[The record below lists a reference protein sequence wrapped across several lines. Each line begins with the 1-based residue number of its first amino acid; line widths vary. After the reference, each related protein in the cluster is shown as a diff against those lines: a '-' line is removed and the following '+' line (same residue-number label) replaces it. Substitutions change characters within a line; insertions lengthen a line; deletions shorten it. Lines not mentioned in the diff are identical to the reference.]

1 MEKLLSKIDI
11 QTECTYMTKG
21 AQMPFCKGCGHSHI
35 LRKLDEAL
43 VKLKLNPENVCL
55 VTDIGCIGLA
65 DYLFDKVHTVH
76 TTHGRSTAF
85 ATGIALAD
93 KVLGD
98 KKLKTIVLI
107 GDGGAMIGLLHIVN
121 AALLNTDV
129 TVIVADNFLF
139 GMTGGQQSA
148 FSPIDF
154 ITQTSPLGNIIP
166 PLDLCKVA
174 ISSKAQYVARKISTD
189 KDLVDTI
196 AEAISYDGFSLVEVL
211 ELCTEYA
218 VDKNKLKGTDLPKIA
233 EKHNHELGIL
243 EDKKTRFEFSKIYIE
258 KFLTKKTEFNLF
270 SNFISNTTQSII
282 DLEEFQQ
289 KFGLSQLE
297 IIIAG
302 SAGERVQS
310 SAAML
315 CQAAAQNGFF
325 TTQKNDNPVTQG
337 SGFSLSEVIISPQE
351 IYYTGT
357 DNPFAIIVASKDGLD
372 ELISQGYFTRIK
384 SETIIIYDESLE
396 LPIKSNKMFGLPF
409 RKICGPDKAALGGI
423 DFLMRLTNP
432 IPFKTLQELIEKR
445 FGNYDKLYKENLE
458 KFLTQIMQ

>member
-1 MEKLLSKIDI
+1 MEKLLSKINI
-11 QTECTYMTKG
+11 EKECTYMSQG

-43 VKLKLNPENVCL
+43 FKLRLSPENICL

-65 DYLFDKVHTVH
+65 DYLFEKVHTVH

-93 KVLGD
+93 KVLAE

-121 AALLNTDV
+121 AALLNPDV

-174 ISSKAQYVARKISTD
+174 ISSKAQFVARKISTD
-189 KDLVDTI
+189 KDLVDTL
-196 AEAISYDGFSLVEVL
+196 AEAIAYDGFSIVEIL

-218 VDKNKLKGTDLPKIA
+218 VDKNKLKGTDLVKIA
-233 EKHNHELGIL
+233 HEHNHELGIL
-243 EDKKTRFEFSKIYIE
+243 ENRKGRKEFSRLYTE
-258 KFLTKKTEFNLF
+258 KFFQKEQSVNLF
-270 SNFISNTTQSII
+270 SNFIPY
-282 DLEEFQQ
+282 LENSSDFKS
-289 KFGLSQLE
+289 KFNVDQLE
-297 IIIAG
+297 IVIAG
-302 SAGERVQS
+302 SAGEKVQS
-310 SAAML
+310 SAAL
-315 CQAAAQNGFF
+315 LSQAAAQAGLY

-337 SGFSLSEVIISPQE
+337 SGFSLSEVIISTEE
-351 IYYTGT
+351 IFYTGV
-357 DNPFAIIVASKDGLD
+357 DSPFAIIIASIEGLK
-372 ELISQGYFTRIK
+372 ELEVQGYFEK
-384 SETIIIYDESLE
+384 VNPETILIYDESLDVPITTNKKYK
-396 LPIKSNKMFGLPF
+396 LPL
-409 RKICGPDKAALGGI
+409 RKICSPQKSAIGGI
-423 DFLMRLTNP
+423 DFLLKLTQ
-432 IPFKTLQELIEKR
+432 PFDLNIFINLIEKK
-445 FGNYDKLYKENLE
+445 FGDYNQIFKDDLM
-458 KFLTQIMQ
+458 KFV

>member
-1 MEKLLSKIDI
+1 MEKLLSEINI
-11 QTECTYMTKG
+11 ELECTYMTKG

-43 VKLKLNPENVCL
+43 LKLKLNPEDVCL

-93 KVLGD
+93 KVLAS

-121 AALLNTDV
+121 AALINTDV
-129 TVIVADNFLF
+129 TVLVADNFLF

-154 ITQTSPLGNIIP
+154 VTQTSPFGNIIP

-174 ISSKAQYVARKISTD
+174 ISSKAQFVARKISTD
-189 KDLVDTI
+189 KDLVDVI
-196 AEAISYDGFSLVEVL
+196 AEAISFEGFSLVEIL

-218 VDKNKLKGTDLPKIA
+218 VEKNKLKGTDLPKIA
-233 EKHNHELGIL
+233 NEHGHELGL
-243 EDKKTRFEFSKIYIE
+243 LRNEKLRPEFSKIYEE
-258 KFLTKKTEFNLF
+258 KFLDKVSELNLF
-270 SNFISNTTQSII
+270 SNFLSIESSSSNDIK
-282 DLEEFQQ
+282 DF
-289 KFGLSQLE
+289 KKYFGVDQLE

-302 SAGERVQS
+302 SAGEKVQS
-310 SAAML
+310 SAALL
-315 CQAAAQNGFF
+315 CQAAALNGLF

-337 SGFSLSEVIISPQE
+337 SGFSLSEVIVSNQE
-351 IYYTGT
+351 IFYTGVDT
-357 DNPFAIIVASKDGLD
+357 PFAMIIASLDGLN
-372 ELISQGYFTRIK
+372 ELQQQGYFNKIN
-384 SETIIIYDESLE
+384 SETILIFDESLNIPVQTNRMFRIP
-396 LPIKSNKMFGLPF
+396 LRKS
-409 RKICGPDKAALGGI
+409 CGPDKAALGGI
-423 DFLMRLTNP
+423 DFLLNLTQ
-432 IPFKTLQELIEKR
+432 PFKTEIFRNLIQKK
-445 FGNYDKLYKENLE
+445 FGSYDKLYKEDLSKYLN
-458 KFLTQIMQ
+458 

>member
-1 MEKLLSKIDI
+1 MEKLLSNIDI
-11 QTECTYMTKG
+11 SIECTYMTKG

-43 VKLKLNPENVCL
+43 VKLKLNPEDVCL

-93 KVLGD
+93 KVLAS

-174 ISSKAQYVARKISTD
+174 VSSKAQFVARKISTD

-196 AEAISYDGFSLVEVL
+196 ADAINYDGFALVEVL

-218 VDKNKLKGTDLPKIA
+218 VEKNKIKGTDLIRIA
-233 EKHNHELGIL
+233 ENHEHQLGII
-243 EDKKTRFEFSKIYIE
+243 ESKKERKEFSISYIE
-258 KFLTKKTEFNLF
+258 KFFNNGTEFNLF
-270 SNFISNTTQSII
+270 TNFISPDQNTTDFNS
-282 DLEEFQQ
+282 
-289 KFGLSQLE
+289 KFGVDQIG
-297 IIIAG
+297 IIISG
-302 SAGERVQS
+302 SAGEKVQS

-315 CQAAAQNGFF
+315 CQAAAQSGLF

-337 SGFSLSEVIISPQE
+337 SGFSLSEVILSTNE
-351 IYYTGT
+351 IYYTGV
-357 DNPFAIIVASKDGLD
+357 DSPFAIIIASNDGLK
-372 ELISQGYFTRIK
+372 ELISQNVFTRVN
-384 SETIIIYDESLE
+384 ENTTIIYDESLD
-396 LPIKSNKMFGLPF
+396 LPIKTNKLYKLPL

-423 DFLMRLTNP
+423 DVLLNL
-432 IPFKTLQELIEKR
+432 IEPFPLNNFYKLIEKR
-445 FGNYDKLYKENLE
+445 FGSYKNLYKADLIGLVKAN
-458 KFLTQIMQ
+458 

>member
-1 MEKLLSKIDI
+1 MEKLLSNIDI
-11 QTECTYMTKG
+11 NIECTYMTKG

-43 VKLKLNPENVCL
+43 LKLKLNPEDICL

-93 KVLGD
+93 KVLAS

-174 ISSKAQYVARKISTD
+174 VSSKAQYVARKISTD
-189 KDLVDTI
+189 KDLVDTL
-196 AEAISYDGFSLVEVL
+196 AEAISYNGFSLVEVL

-218 VDKNKLKGTDLPKIA
+218 VEKNKLKGTDLIKIA
-233 EKHNHELGIL
+233 ENHEHQLGVI
-243 EDKKTRFEFSKIYIE
+243 ENKKERKEFSVSYIE
-258 KFLTKKTEFNLF
+258 KFFKSESDFNLF
-270 SNFISNTTQSII
+270 TNFISPDQNTI
-282 DLEEFQQ
+282 DFNS
-289 KFGLSQLE
+289 KFGVDQIG
-297 IIIAG
+297 IIISG
-302 SAGERVQS
+302 SAGEKVQS

-315 CQAAAQNGFF
+315 CQAAAQSGLF

-337 SGFSLSEVIISPQE
+337 SGFSLSEVILSPDE
-351 IYYTGT
+351 IYYTGV
-357 DNPFAIIVASKDGLD
+357 DSPFAIIVVSIDGLK
-372 ELISQGYFTRIK
+372 ELKSQNIFEKVNDG
-384 SETIIIYDESLE
+384 TIIIYDESLD
-396 LPIKSNKMFGLPF
+396 LPVQTKKMYKLPL
-409 RKICGPDKAALGGI
+409 RKICGPDRAALGGI
-423 DFLMRLTNP
+423 DVLLNL
-432 IPFKTLQELIEKR
+432 IEPFPLKNFHSLIEKR
-445 FGNYDKLYKENLE
+445 FGDYQKIYKGDLIGMLRSN
-458 KFLTQIMQ
+458 

>member
-1 MEKLLSKIDI
+1 MEKLLSNIDI

-43 VKLKLNPENVCL
+43 VKLKLNPEDICL

-93 KVLGD
+93 KVLAS

-174 ISSKAQYVARKISTD
+174 ISSKAQFVARKISTD
-189 KDLVDTI
+189 KDLVDTL
-196 AEAISYDGFSLVEVL
+196 AEAISFDGFSLVEIL

-218 VDKNKLKGTDLPKIA
+218 VDKNNLKGTDLPKIA
-233 EKHNHELGIL
+233 NEHGHELGVL
-243 EDKKTRFEFSKIYIE
+243 ENKNLRQEFSKMYTE
-258 KFLTKKTEFNLF
+258 KFFKQKSELNLF
-270 SNFISNTTQSII
+270 SNFISTNVSSSSNTEI
-282 DLEEFQQ
+282 FY
-289 KFGLSQLE
+289 KKYGLSQLE

-302 SAGERVQS
+302 SAGEKVQS
-310 SAAML
+310 SAAIL
-315 CQAAAQNGFF
+315 SQAAAENGFF

-337 SGFSLSEVIISPQE
+337 SGFSLSEVIISPEE
-351 IYYTGT
+351 IYYTGAN
-357 DNPFAIIVASKDGLD
+357 NPFAFIIASKAGLN
-372 ELISQGYFTRIK
+372 ELLVQGYFEKVK
-384 SETIIIYDESLE
+384 SDTIIIYDESLE
-396 LPIKSNKMFGLPF
+396 IPVKTEKMYNVPL
-409 RKICGPDKAALGGI
+409 RKICGADRAALGGI
-423 DFLMRLTNP
+423 DYFLRLTKP
-432 IPFKTLQELIEKR
+432 IDFNIFKSIVEKR
-445 FGNYDKLYKENLE
+445 FGNYEKMYKGDLNQYLN
-458 KFLTQIMQ
+458 

>member
-1 MEKLLSKIDI
+1 MMEKLLTKIDI
-11 QTECTYMTKG
+11 QNECTYMTKG
-21 AQMPFCKGCGHSHI
+21 AQMPFCKGCGHTHI

-43 VKLKLNPENVCL
+43 FRIKLNPEDICL

-93 KVLGD
+93 KVLAS

-129 TVIVADNFLF
+129 TVLVADNFLF

-148 FSPIDF
+148 FSPINF
-154 ITQTSPLGNIIP
+154 VTQTSPFGNIIP

-174 ISSKAQYVARKISTD
+174 ISSKAQFVARKISTD
-189 KDLVDTI
+189 KDLVDVI
-196 AEAISYDGFSLVEVL
+196 AEAISFEGFSLVEIL

-218 VDKNKLKGTDLPKIA
+218 VEKNKLKGTDLPEIA
-233 EKHNHELGIL
+233 LEHGHQLGLLINEKL
-243 EDKKTRFEFSKIYIE
+243 RPEFSKIYSE
-258 KFLTKKTEFNLF
+258 KFMDKPFEFNLF
-270 SNFISNTTQSII
+270 SQFLSTENVNLDQDKFQS
-282 DLEEFQQ
+282 
-289 KFGLSQLE
+289 KFGESQLE

-302 SAGERVQS
+302 SAGEKVQS
-310 SAAML
+310 SAALL
-315 CQAAAQNGFF
+315 CQSAALNGLF

-351 IYYTGT
+351 IFYTGV
-357 DNPFAIIVASKDGLD
+357 DKPFAIIIVSNDGLN
-372 ELISQGYFTRIK
+372 ELRSQNYFEKIT
-384 SETIIIYDESLE
+384 SDTILIFDESLNMPVLTSKMYK
-396 LPIKSNKMFGLPF
+396 LPLRKS
-409 RKICGPDKAALGGI
+409 CGPDKAALGGI
-423 DFLMRLTNP
+423 DFLLNLTQ
-432 IPFKTLQELIEKR
+432 PFQIETFKNLIQKR
-445 FGNYDKLYKENLE
+445 FGSYENLYKEDILKYLN
-458 KFLTQIMQ
+458 

>member
-1 MEKLLSKIDI
+1 MEKLLSNIDI
-11 QTECTYMTKG
+11 NTECTYMTKG

-43 VKLKLNPENVCL
+43 VRLKLNPEDVCL

-93 KVLGD
+93 KVLAS

-129 TVIVADNFLF
+129 TVIVANNFLF
-139 GMTGGQQSA
+139 GMTGGQQSS

-174 ISSKAQYVARKISTD
+174 ISSKAQFVARKISTD
-189 KDLVDTI
+189 KDLVDTM
-196 AEAISYDGFSLVEVL
+196 AEAISFDGFSLVEIL

-218 VDKNKLKGTDLPKIA
+218 VEKNKLKGTDLIKIA
-233 EKHNHELGIL
+233 ENHEHQLGII
-243 EDKKTRFEFSKIYIE
+243 ENKRERKEFSTAYIE
-258 KFLTKKTEFNLF
+258 KFLNNGSGLNLF
-270 SNFISNTTQSII
+270 SNFISP
-282 DLEEFQQ
+282 EENLVDFKS
-289 KFGLSQLE
+289 KFGTDQIG
-297 IIIAG
+297 IIISG
-302 SAGERVQS
+302 SAGEKVQS

-315 CQAAAQNGFF
+315 CEAASQSGLF
-325 TTQKNDNPVTQG
+325 TTQKNDNPVSQG
-337 SGFSLSEVIISPQE
+337 SGFSLSEVILSSNE
-351 IYYTGT
+351 IYYTGVDT
-357 DNPFAIIVASKDGLD
+357 PFALVIASIDGLN
-372 ELISQGYFTRIK
+372 ELISQKVFDRINEK
-384 SETIIIYDESLE
+384 TIIVYDESLDI
-396 LPIKSNKMFGLPF
+396 PIKTNKMYPLPL
-409 RKICGPDKAALGGI
+409 RKVCGPDKAALGGI
-423 DFLMRLTNP
+423 DVLLN
-432 IPFKTLQELIEKR
+432 LIEPFPLSNFYKLIEMR
-445 FGNYDKLYKENLE
+445 FGDYSKLYKADLIGMVKNN
-458 KFLTQIMQ
+458 

>member
-1 MEKLLSKIDI
+1 MEKLLSEINI
-11 QTECTYMTKG
+11 ELECTYMTKG

-43 VKLKLNPENVCL
+43 FKLKLNPEDVCL

-93 KVLGD
+93 KVLAS

-129 TVIVADNFLF
+129 TVLVADNFLF

-154 ITQTSPLGNIIP
+154 VTQTSPFGNIIP

-174 ISSKAQYVARKISTD
+174 ISSKAQFVARKTSTD
-189 KDLVDTI
+189 KDLVDVI
-196 AEAISYDGFSLVEVL
+196 AEDISFEGFSLVEIL

-218 VDKNKLKGTDLPKIA
+218 VEKNKLKGTDLPKIA
-233 EKHNHELGIL
+233 NEHGHELGLLRNEKI
-243 EDKKTRFEFSKIYIE
+243 RPEFSKIYEE
-258 KFLTKKTEFNLF
+258 KFLDKVSEMNLF
-270 SNFISNTTQSII
+270 SNFLSIESSSSSDI
-282 DLEEFQQ
+282 KDF
-289 KFGLSQLE
+289 KKSFGVDQLE

-302 SAGERVQS
+302 SAGEKVQS
-310 SAAML
+310 SAALL
-315 CQAAAQNGFF
+315 CQAAALNGLFI
-325 TTQKNDNPVTQG
+325 TQKNDNPVTQG
-337 SGFSLSEVIISPQE
+337 SGFSLSEVIVSNQE
-351 IYYTGT
+351 IFYTGV
-357 DNPFAIIVASKDGLD
+357 DIPFAMIIASHDGLN
-372 ELISQGYFTRIK
+372 ELQQQGYFSKIN
-384 SETIIIYDESLE
+384 SETILIFDESLNI
-396 LPIKSNKMFGLPF
+396 PVQTKRMFKIPL
-409 RKICGPDKAALGGI
+409 RKFCGPDKAALGGI
-423 DFLMRLTNP
+423 DFLLNLTQ
-432 IPFKTLQELIEKR
+432 PFQIEIFRTLIQKR
-445 FGNYDKLYKENLE
+445 FGSYDKLYKEDFSKYLN
-458 KFLTQIMQ
+458 